1 MSIWKEGIAAL
12 SFTKQEKIDEKV
24 DILIIGGGIAGM
36 TALYQLSE
44 TKKEILL
51 IDKGRIGFGV
61 TANTTGKITYLQDN
75 IYEKIEKMHDFKTA
89 RSYLNAQ
96 RDACKFIKDIVKKEK
111 INCDFM
117 EVDSYV
123 FGRDEKE
130 LKQLNYLENFLKRC
144 EVDVK
149 VMDKLPLSIPCSQA
163 LKVKDTFVFHPLKY
177 IYALAEIAH
186 SRGMKIVE
194 ETSAYDLD
202 QDGDTYYVHTNRGTI
217 QAKHVLVCTHYP
229 FFVKPAWIPLKTHV
243 ESSYVVASNTDEIQP
258 FSAITI
264 TKPVW
269 SIRYHQNQEKYLI
282 FASESD
288 KITKCKSA
296 DESYQAVETQFS
308 KLFPYHIEYFWETH
322 DVMPNDYL
330 PLIGPV
336 SDMNH
341 NLLIATGFQK
351 WGMTNG
357 TLAGILLSDL
367 VLGKENEYAELLK
380 PYRNYPVKRVLNTV
394 VDSAD
399 ISVAMVQSMIQKQSD
414 KVKITYR
421 DGKRI
426 GIYTD
431 EKGVEHCVHTVCP
444 HMKCHLIFNE
454 KECTWDCPCHGS
466 RFDIDGNV
474 LEGPSV
480 FDIHIEGQK

>member
-1 MSIWKEGIAAL
+1 
-12 SFTKQEKIDEKV
+12 
-24 DILIIGGGIAGM
+24 
-36 TALYQLSE
+36 
-44 TKKEILL
+44 
-51 IDKGRIGFGV
+51 
-61 TANTTGKITYLQDN
+61 
-75 IYEKIEKMHDFKTA
+75 
-89 RSYLNAQ
+89 
-96 RDACKFIKDIVKKEK
+96 
-111 INCDFM
+111 
-117 EVDSYV
+117 
-123 FGRDEKE
+123 
-130 LKQLNYLENFLKRC
+130 
-144 EVDVK
+144 
-149 VMDKLPLSIPCSQA
+149 
-163 LKVKDTFVFHPLKY
+163 
-177 IYALAEIAH
+177 
-186 SRGMKIVE
+186 
-194 ETSAYDLD
+194 
-202 QDGDTYYVHTNRGTI
+202 
-217 QAKHVLVCTHYP
+217 
-229 FFVKPAWIPLKTHV
+229 
-243 ESSYVVASNTDEIQP
+243 
-258 FSAITI
+258 
-264 TKPVW
+264 
-269 SIRYHQNQEKYLI
+269 
-282 FASESD
+282 
-288 KITKCKSA
+288 
-296 DESYQAVETQFS
+296 
-308 KLFPYHIEYFWETH
+308 
-322 DVMPNDYL
+322 
-330 PLIGPV
+330 
-336 SDMNH
+336 MNH